1 MGAASRLVKGAAH
14 ATLRPSRIGADPM
27 RCLTLAFCL
36 AALPASADLTYPG
49 GRAIE
54 CYCTDSAGERVELG
68 EETCLRVGR
77 RSFMGLCAMSLN
89 VPIWRDTGRDCLS
102 S

>member
-1 MGAASRLVKGAAH
+1 
-14 ATLRPSRIGADPM
+14 M
-27 RCLTLAFCL
+27 RRLTLALLL
-36 AALPASADLTYPG
+36 AAPPALADLTYPG

-54 CYCTDSAGERVELG
+54 CYCTDSTGARVELG
-68 EETCLRVGR
+68 EEACLAIGQR
-77 RSFMGLCAMSLN
+77 RFIGLCAMSLN

>member
-1 MGAASRLVKGAAH
+1 MRRAA
-14 ATLRPSRIGADPM
+14 
-27 RCLTLAFCL
+27 LALCL
-36 AALPASADLTYPG
+36 AAAPALADRTYPG

-54 CYCTDSAGERVELG
+54 CYCTDSTGGRVELG
-68 EETCLRVGR
+68 EETCLQVGQR
-77 RSFMGLCAMSLN
+77 RFIGLCAMSLN